1 MLLVKEHSSSNYSP
15 RTYYNAKSAQITLA
29 FAVDFNTAG
38 EKLTKKAS
46 YPNYLSLDLRKEWI
60 ENARLIYKEL
70 KRNNFT
76 VINIAGN
83 GIYTLKKQGLP
94 QSDINTYVFN
104 CISKVHEFH
113 KISKIYTGGQTG
125 VDLAGAITGYNLNI
139 ETEITLPKGFI
150 MRFEDGKDI
159 SMAKKQVEDL
169 IMVKV

>member
-1 MLLVKEHSSSNYSP
+1 MLIVKEHSSSNYSP

-29 FAVDFNTAG
+29 FAIDFNTAG

-46 YPNYLSLDLRKEWI
+46 YPNYLSLDLRQEWI

-83 GIYTLKKQGLP
+83 GIYTLKKQGLS

-104 CISKVHEFH
+104 CLSKVHEFH

-125 VDLAGAITGYNLNI
+125 VDLAGAIAGYNLDI
-139 ETEITLPKGFI
+139 DTEVTLPKGFI
-150 MRFEDGKDI
+150 MRFEDGVDI
-159 SMAKKQVEDL
+159 SMTKKQVEDL

>member
-1 MLLVKEHSSSNYSP
+1 MLIVKEHSSSNYSP

-29 FAVDFNTAG
+29 FAIDFNTAG

-60 ENARLIYKEL
+60 ESARLIYKEL

-83 GIYTLKKQGLP
+83 GIYTLKKQGLS

-104 CISKVHEFH
+104 CLSKVYEFH

-125 VDLAGAITGYNLNI
+125 VDLAGAITGYNLDI
-139 ETEITLPKGFI
+139 DTEVTLPKGFI
-150 MRFEDGKDI
+150 MRFEDGVDI
-159 SMAKKQVEDL
+159 SMTKKQVEDL

>member
-29 FAVDFNTAG
+29 FAMDFNTAG

-46 YPNYLSLDLRKEWI
+46 YLNYLSLDLRQEWI
-60 ENARLIYKEL
+60 GNARLIYKEL

-83 GIYTLKKQGLP
+83 GIYTLKKQGLS
-94 QSDINTYVFN
+94 QSDVNTYVFN
-104 CISKVHEFH
+104 CLSKVHEFH

-125 VDLAGAITGYNLNI
+125 VDLAGAITGYNLDI
-139 ETEITLPKGFI
+139 DTEVTLPKGFI
-150 MRFEDGKDI
+150 IRFEDGKDI
-159 SMAKKQVEDL
+159 SMTRAQVEDL
-169 IMVKV
+169 IMVKA